1 MPLSVIKLNF
11 CLKGDKSTRI
21 VADTILAKVRE
32 GEFYK
37 PAFLIL
43 VPDYPKNN
51 KIHA

>member
-1 MPLSVIKLNF
+1 MPLPVIRLNF
-11 CLKGDKSTRI
+11 CLKDDKSTRI

-43 VPDYPKNN
+43 VPDYSKYH
-51 KIHA
+51 KTSA